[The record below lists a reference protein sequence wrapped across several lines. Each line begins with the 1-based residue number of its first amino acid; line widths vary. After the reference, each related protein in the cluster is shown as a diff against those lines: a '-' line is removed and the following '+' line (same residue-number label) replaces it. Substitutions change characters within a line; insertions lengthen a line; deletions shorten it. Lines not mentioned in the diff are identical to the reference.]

1 LDRLSSYSD
10 DRHEQRREKGVRV
23 VVLASWRRSL
33 LRAGS
38 ELLRFPRVDTSAGEE
53 GEREGGRRR
62 RRVGERE
69 PSVKG
74 IILFSALLTC

>member
-1 LDRLSSYSD
+1 MTDMNRG
-10 DRHEQRREKGVRV
+10 EREKGMRV

-62 RRVGERE
+62 RRGVSERE

-74 IILFSALLTC
+74 RILFSALLTC